1 VICRSA
7 LASGAF
13 LALLGGALAQEP
25 RDEPREIAR
34 RLVHAYAQGM
44 PPDPARLPLV
54 DRLLA
59 ALARADIDGDVVMR
73 NPENP
78 MEKPEIGGS
87 QRIDQ
92 QRARVIVRFLEKG
105 QAGEIEILYDRASGL
120 WLISDIRN
128 RDGRSLRKWLQIP
141 PVP

>member
-1 VICRSA
+1 
-7 LASGAF
+7 
-13 LALLGGALAQEP
+13 
-25 RDEPREIAR
+25 
-34 RLVHAYAQGM
+34 M

-54 DRLLA
+54 DRLHA

-105 QAGEIEILYDRASGL
+105 QPGEIEILYDRASGP